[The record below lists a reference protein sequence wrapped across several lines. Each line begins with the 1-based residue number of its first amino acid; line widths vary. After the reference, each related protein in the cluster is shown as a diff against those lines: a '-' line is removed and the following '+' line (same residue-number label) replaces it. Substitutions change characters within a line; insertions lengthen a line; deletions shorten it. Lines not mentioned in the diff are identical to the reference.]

1 MSPMTSETRPIMTA
15 NAMRNARKAGGTP
28 WVPFP
33 ERLERLE
40 KLELKF
46 PPISAKKATAAS
58 LKNVRHRKGRARK
71 SRVRWRAGPMASL
84 ALSGL
89 IMLHLRSVLPVAGRD
104 EAELVQSQGPVAR
117 ECRPAAGSGRR
128 ESIARRLGRRR

>member
-89 IMLHLRSVLPVAGRD
+89 MAGQKESSTESLPPQEYFSV
-104 EAELVQSQGPVAR
+104 SQASQAAR
-117 ECRPAAGSGRR
+117 
-128 ESIARRLGRRR
+128 